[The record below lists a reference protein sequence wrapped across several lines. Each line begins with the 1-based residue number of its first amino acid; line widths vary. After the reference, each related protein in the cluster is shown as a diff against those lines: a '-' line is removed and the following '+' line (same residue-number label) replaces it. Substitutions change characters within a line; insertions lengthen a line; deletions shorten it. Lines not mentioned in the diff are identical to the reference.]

1 MKEGR
6 SCDGHKKKKDEHQN
20 NKDKNKTI
28 MIFFVSFA
36 PISLAPP
43 HYPPHP
49 PTPLVLEICLK
60 SAGTAGDDGRSAM
73 DDLLLGRGSRAVR
86 QKLIGRWLRRV
97 RRRATECIL

>member
-28 MIFFVSFA
+28 MIFF
-36 PISLAPP
+36 
-43 HYPPHP
+43 
-49 PTPLVLEICLK
+49 VLEICLK